1 MKLTDRD
8 RRAMTVGGICLVALL
23 IVRFAVMP
31 WVDQWS
37 AARDRAASL
46 RVELSKLNDQ
56 SNDLQMLSR
65 MLDKAYGEAP
75 GKPLEDVENTQIAF
89 NKSVQ
94 EMLKA
99 GGIGFQSI
107 KEQNPRP
114 IKKIPNT
121 WWVSVE
127 VDGKGKV
134 DQLAKCLAAIRKTE
148 QLIVVDRITAK
159 NDQKKP
165 GNLSLKL
172 VLGTLAYEEGRR
184 R

>member
-8 RRAMTVGGICLVALL
+8 RRVLVVGGTCLVALL

-31 WVDQWS
+31 WVDHWS
-37 AARDRAASL
+37 EARSRAASL
-46 RVELSKLNDQ
+46 RVEMSKLKSQ
-56 SNDLQMLSR
+56 SDDLQMLRR
-65 MLDKAYGEAP
+65 MLDKVYGEAP
-75 GKPLEDVENTQIAF
+75 GKRLEDVESTQIAF
-89 NKSVQ
+89 NTSVQ

-107 KEQNPRP
+107 KKLPARP
-114 IKKIPNT
+114 IKKITNT

-134 DQLAKCLAAIRKTE
+134 DQLAKCLAAIRNAE
-148 QLIVVDRITAK
+148 QLIVVDRINVK